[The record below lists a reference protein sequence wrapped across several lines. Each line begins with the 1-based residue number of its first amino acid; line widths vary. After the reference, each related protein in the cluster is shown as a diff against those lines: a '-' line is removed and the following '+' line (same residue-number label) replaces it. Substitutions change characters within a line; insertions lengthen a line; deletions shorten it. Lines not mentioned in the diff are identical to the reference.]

1 MGYSVKSHGFDE
13 EGQAHGEK
21 IGIRPCVTLLLWS
34 CGGCIAHLGKR
45 ERLNGQYRKPI
56 MKYLSTGPLC
66 FLTIFLACF
75 ILSLLCFLES
85 CKYTGSHGN
94 HEGRVALF
102 SVSLQVSRIQVLLV
116 VAVFSPFFCLSFARI
131 NELTLLKALAKC
143 YIVLHRLI
151 MGMFL
156 LLLLERGTGADFLT
170 PVPRSGISSNGC
182 MNRA

>member
-1 MGYSVKSHGFDE
+1 
-13 EGQAHGEK
+13 
-21 IGIRPCVTLLLWS
+21 
-34 CGGCIAHLGKR
+34 
-45 ERLNGQYRKPI
+45 

-131 NELTLLKALAKC
+131 NELTLLKALAES
-143 YIVLHRLI
+143 YIVLQCRI
-151 MGMFL
+151 MKVFL
-156 LLLLERGTGADFLT
+156 LLLLE
-170 PVPRSGISSNGC
+170 
-182 MNRA
+182 